1 MLSFS
6 FIIVNRL
13 FSPLSTDQNAV
24 ESLLKAAFLL
34 RNDKV
39 IATHTGAQFTQSH
52 FIERVPFFSHEGRVL
67 QSFDD
72 FSQNLHQKLLFSHQK
87 YAQNQ
92 NQYMQASSSSVLSN
106 MSICLLY
113 ELYCRPEIIAF
124 LEGLVPRL
132 STEALSA
139 DSGVA
144 DICSKIVEPI
154 CARLHSATEQNS
166 VPFLLKIILRA
177 IHCHSN
183 NLIHSED
190 FLSIIL
196 TPYVCN
202 SLIDNQ
208 FQHGLGMDSTSQHIV
223 NRVHDLLFACFDQ
236 SLGRKLQLSL
246 SDSAALSRSRW
257 FIARSVD
264 SLVQEIRPSASSGI
278 ANFTLSPV
286 ARLAGMRAETNRPK
300 DLESFICLK
309 PSELLFMLKM
319 FDLSSIATSLL
330 VTTSRAVSESMSVLS
345 ASDLLN
351 KLSGY
356 VIIHPSSSNAST
368 SAGAPGLAGSG
379 GSHSSSGTATI
390 GRRTFLPT
398 VLDRDV
404 VYIFDLDEGG
414 KEKDAIMDLLQYDDD
429 LLGNAPSN
437 RMRTL
442 FESTNIGS
450 KTAGDASNS
459 SGFGSDKESVAVNEL
474 QVINWLLTAART
486 TLSNIFENAPKVHSV
501 QTVREL
507 RELRDKLAVKVPM
520 IRAVLADWQALQMSQ
535 EVLRLQQSQL
545 SLIDDLYKSRKLKSD
560 FFKGPTTMMGPPV
573 SGNNEPSLLSSGRF
587 PVLIAATRMI
597 YVDYIEVRPL
607 TLAVAMDEEKEHLL
621 FQVLKQQLHADS
633 RLLLQRLSDALQ
645 PINSSSLLPSSSNSH
660 RLLQSPSHLKV
671 SPWNG
676 EDYYSLSTRSP
687 EAATV
692 PRSVRSMNPLWVI
705 MQNVF
710 VASSQQDGSH

>member
-6 FIIVNRL
+6 FIIAHRL
-13 FSPLSTDQNAV
+13 YSPLSTDQNSI
-24 ESLLKAAFLL
+24 EGLLKESFQL
-34 RNDKV
+34 RNDKGMS
-39 IATHTGAQFTQSH
+39 INTGVQLTQSLH
-52 FIERVPFFSHEGRVL
+52 LERVPFFSNESRVL
-67 QSFDD
+67 QSFDE

-87 YAQNQ
+87 YAQNH
-92 NQYMQASSSSVLSN
+92 NQYSSSSAVLSN

-124 LEGLVPRL
+124 LESLVPRL
-132 STEALSA
+132 STEALSV

-154 CARLHSATEQNS
+154 CARLHLATEQNS
-166 VPFLLKIILRA
+166 VPFLLKIILHA
-177 IHCHSN
+177 IQCHSN

-208 FQHGLGMDSTSQHIV
+208 IQRGLGMDSASQHIV

-257 FIARSVD
+257 FIARAMD
-264 SLVQEIRPSASSGI
+264 SLVQEVRPSSSNGI

-309 PSELLFMLKM
+309 PSELLYMLKM

-330 VTTSRAVSESMSVLS
+330 VTTSRAVSESMSILS
-345 ASDLLN
+345 ASDLMN
-351 KLSGY
+351 KLSSY
-356 VIIHPSSSNAST
+356 VILNPASSNNASA
-368 SAGAPGLAGSG
+368 SAGAPGLSGSG
-379 GSHSSSGTATI
+379 NNTSSAIATI
-390 GRRTFLPT
+390 GRRTYLPT

-404 VYIFDLDEGG
+404 VYIFDMDESG
-414 KEKDAIMDLLQYDDD
+414 KEKDAIIDLLNDDD
-429 LLGNAPSN
+429 LLGNSPD
-437 RMRTL
+437 RMRSLIDSASGNKPT
-442 FESTNIGS
+442 IGV
-450 KTAGDASNS
+450 ASNS
-459 SGFGSDKESVAVNEL
+459 SMFASDEESVAVNEL
-474 QVINWLLTAART
+474 QVINWLLAAART
-486 TLSNIFENAPKVHSV
+486 SLTNIFENALKVHSV

-507 RELRDKLAVKVPM
+507 RELRDKLTAKVSM
-520 IRAVLADWQALQMSQ
+520 IRAILSDWQALQMSQ
-535 EVLRLQQSQL
+535 EVLRLHQSQL
-545 SLIDDLYKSRKLKSD
+545 SLMDDLYKTRKLKSD

-573 SGNNEPSLLSSGRF
+573 AGNSEQSLLSSGRL

-607 TLAVAMDEEKEHLL
+607 TLTVAMDEEKEHLL
-621 FQVLKQQLHADS
+621 LQVFRQQLQADT
-633 RLLLQRLSDALQ
+633 RVLLQRLSEALQ
-645 PINSSSLLPSSSNSH
+645 PTNTASFIASSGMYPM
-660 RLLQSPSHLKV
+660 SPPQRKV
-671 SPWNG
+671 SQLNV
-676 EDYYSLSTRSP
+676 EDILVSTRSP
-687 EAATV
+687 GSNLS
-692 PRSVRSMNPLWVI
+692 RSARNMNPLWVI

-710 VASSQQDGSH
+710 VASSQQEGTH